1 MEKSRGFHFTR
12 GLRTHRYHCVAL
24 RAFMESK
31 PYQPSQPLKLYKPS
45 QPSQPSQSSQ
55 PLNLYKPSQPSQPFL
70 NSFFIPN
77 AGFPVVL

>member
-1 MEKSRGFHFTR
+1 
-12 GLRTHRYHCVAL
+12 
-24 RAFMESK
+24 MESK
-31 PYQPSQPLKLYKPS
+31 PSQLSKPSQPLNLYKPS